1 MGKQIFFLLKICF
14 SIIAISCTYSSE
26 LPSNSPTAT
35 PIPPTA
41 TPIKL
46 NENQINTYIETGI
59 NYRRMEEFQKAI
71 EEFDKI
77 LKLEPNHTGALV
89 EIGITYSSMGE
100 FQKAIE
106 KFDQALSLEPNHPG
120 AITEKQRALQSLNK

>member
-35 PIPPTA
+35 SDSPTPIPYTPAPTFTSLPTATPTPIPPP

-89 EIGITYSSMGE
+89 EKGLT
-100 FQKAIE
+100 
-106 KFDQALSLEPNHPG
+106 
-120 AITEKQRALQSLNK
+120 

>member
-35 PIPPTA
+35 SVSPTPAPTFISLPTATPTPIPPTATPVPSTPTA

-89 EIGITYSSMGE
+89 ETGLTYT
-100 FQKAIE
+100 
-106 KFDQALSLEPNHPG
+106 LSLIH
-120 AITEKQRALQSLNK
+120 I